1 MNPEYILDVLGLL
14 DDDLIREAETCTAP
28 GQRSG
33 YRGWMTLA
41 ACLVVVIALG
51 YVFRN
56 GIGMGGGGAGGGAA
70 PEFSGTAPS
79 TSSGGAT
86 QGTDGLWNQGAS
98 SGGSAAP
105 KPAGPPASAG
115 GSEDTAAPGATEP
128 QSPSDALEEGQTF
141 AVLAD
146 GTVYQATEEAIL
158 LEPAESD
165 VQYTTGGKEEDA
177 GFLPAGTAYVML
189 EPGVAAVFM
198 EETGLWR
205 VFISVQP

>member
-28 GQRSG
+28 GRRSG

-41 ACLVVVIALG
+41 ACFAVVIALG
-51 YVFRN
+51 YVLTHV
-56 GIGMGGGGAGGGAA
+56 GGMGSGGGAA

-86 QGTDGLWNQGAS
+86 QGTDGLWNQDAS
-98 SGGSAAP
+98 NGGNAAP

-128 QSPSDALEEGQTF
+128 QSPSDALEEGQMF
-141 AVLAD
+141 AVLED
-146 GTVYQATEEAIL
+146 GTVFRATEEAIL

-165 VQYTTGGKEEDA
+165 VQHTIGGKEEDA

-189 EPGVAAVFM
+189 EPGVAAVRV
-198 EETGLWR
+198 EETGPWR
-205 VFISVQP
+205 IFISVQP